1 MLYFFSGTDREKA
14 RAAMHKQI
22 ESAAHE
28 GETARVTDTHVVS
41 DFNAAL
47 QGGGMFSLGTRS
59 VLFENVLQ
67 HEEMSLLLINSL
79 EELKKSRDTFF
90 VFEEKVDAATRK
102 KIEKY
107 AEKSERFD
115 APKSAR
121 DNTAFDM
128 ANALQRGDKKSLWVS
143 YMRELGKGSAPE
155 MLHGILFWAAK
166 QHFLKSNGAAKRKA
180 GHLLAVLTELP
191 HEARRKDFN
200 MEYALERFVLS
211 VA

>member
-1 MLYFFSGTDREKA
+1 MLYFYSGTDREKA
-14 RAAMHKQI
+14 RAAMQKEI
-22 ESAAHE
+22 ERAALE
-28 GETARVTDTHVVS
+28 GEVVRVTDTHTVS

-47 QGGGMFSLGTRS
+47 QGGGMFSLGKRS
-59 VLFENVLQ
+59 VILENLLQ
-67 HEEMSLLLINSL
+67 HEEIALLLFDAL
-79 EELKKSRDTFF
+79 ERLQKSPDTFF
-90 VFEEKVDAATRK
+90 LFEEKVDAATRK

-143 YMRELGKGSAPE
+143 YMRELSKGGAPE

-166 QHFLKSNGAAKRKA
+166 QHYLKSSGATKQKA
-180 GHLLAVLTELP
+180 GKLVAALTELP
-191 HEARRKDFN
+191 HKARRKGFD
-200 MEYALERFVLS
+200 MEYALEHFVLTT
-211 VA
+211 